1 MAQSAHKVDEPSLAG
16 GGIIHVPALV
26 YLLHFPVCMA
36 TATSHFISVVMALTG
51 TVVHFVTGT
60 FVHGVHRTLLLV
72 RGVVIGAQ
80 AGEGIYLK
88 KNENQLD
95 YSQPGTGFGGHSVS
109 HGGISGQRSKQ
120 QNEFSLWI
128 MTKHWATGQW

>member
-1 MAQSAHKVDEPSLAG
+1 MAQSADKVDEGSLAG
-16 GGIIHVPALV
+16 GGIIHVPVLV
-26 YLLHFPVCMA
+26 YLLHFPVHSV
-36 TATSHFISVVMALTG
+36 TATSRFISAIMAL
-51 TVVHFVTGT
+51 TGT

-72 RGVVIGAQ
+72 RRVVIGAQ

-109 HGGISGQRSKQ
+109 HGGISGQR
-120 QNEFSLWI
+120 
-128 MTKHWATGQW
+128 